1 MAKLGIV
8 LTGASYGKKIGNNQF
23 DRDWNLSKENLK
35 SNLIDCFKETDDVS
49 VYVTTYENENLDDL
63 FRFYQAKKSLIL
75 PYEGSHQRT
84 TYIASLKNLINED
97 LDFIISTRFDI
108 SFNKKVSDYNI
119 DRNKMN
125 FLFKDTEPH
134 WTNTRFVGDCLHA
147 FPKKY
152 LESFIRAIEL
162 EHMFN
167 GWFMHGVYNHMVN
180 LIGEDNIHFIFDGNH
195 NSHQNIFYELIRAN
209 ITE

>member
-8 LTGASYGKKIGNNQF
+8 LTGSAYGKKIGNNQF

-35 SNLIDCFKETDDVS
+35 TNLIDSFKETDSTS
-49 VYVTTYENENLDDL
+49 VFLTTYECEKLEDI
-63 FRFYQAKKSLIL
+63 FQFYNPKKALVLS
-75 PYEGSHQRT
+75 YEGSHQRT
-84 TYIASLKNLINED
+84 TLIMSMRSLLDED

-108 SFNKKVSDYNI
+108 SFNDKLSNYNF

-125 FLFKDTEPH
+125 FLFRDGEPH

-152 LESFIRAIEL
+152 LESFIQAIEI
-162 EHMFN
+162 EHMTN
-167 GWFMHGVYNHMVN
+167 GWFMHGLYNQMAN
-180 LIGEDNIHFIFDGNH
+180 SIGEDNINFVFDGNH
-195 NSHQNIFYELIRAN
+195 SSHENCFYQLIRAN